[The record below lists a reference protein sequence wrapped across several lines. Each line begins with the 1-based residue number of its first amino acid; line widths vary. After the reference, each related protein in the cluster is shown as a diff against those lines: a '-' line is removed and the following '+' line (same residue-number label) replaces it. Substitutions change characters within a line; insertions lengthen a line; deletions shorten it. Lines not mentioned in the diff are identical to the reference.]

1 MTRDVFLILNP
12 GVMTTVQDRGRFG
25 YRKYGIPV
33 SGALDTFSF
42 MASNRLVGNDDDT
55 PVLELTFKGPEFEVL
70 ADCVIA
76 LAGAQM
82 TLRVNGDDKPL
93 WTSVQLAKGD
103 VVRVGQAVRGLRG
116 YLAVGGG
123 ICVDS
128 VMGSA
133 STFVPA
139 NIGGYKGR
147 GLVAGDI
154 LQAHESDRSFRPVMI
169 RPEYRPGLE
178 SRITVRAVPGPQEDF
193 FESDGDALFS
203 TEYICGPKSDRMGI
217 RLQGPKMEFRDAN
230 RMTIISEPTLK
241 GCVQTPPDGQ
251 PIILLVEQTM
261 GGYAK
266 IATVINP
273 DLDLL
278 AQLKPGDAVRF
289 EKITIEN
296 ALRAH
301 RLHKASVQA
310 INPSFV

>member
-1 MTRDVFLILNP
+1 MIKDVFLILYP

-25 YRKYGIPV
+25 YRKYGVPV
-33 SGALDTFSF
+33 SGALDIFSF
-42 MASNRLVGNDDDT
+42 MAANRLVGNDDDT
-55 PVLELTFKGPEFEVL
+55 PALELTFNGPEFKVL
-70 ADCVIA
+70 ADCLVA

-93 WTSVQLAKGD
+93 WTSVQLGKGD
-103 VVRVGQAVRGLRG
+103 IVRVGQAVRGVRC
-116 YLAVGGG
+116 YLAVRGG
-123 ICVDS
+123 ICADS

-139 NIGGYKGR
+139 NIGGHGGR

-154 LQAHESDRSFRPVMI
+154 LRVHVNDRSFKPFTI
-169 RPEYRPGLE
+169 RPEYRPRLE
-178 SRITVRAVPGPQEDF
+178 SRVKLRAIPGPQEDF
-193 FESDGDALFS
+193 FEKDGDALFS

-217 RLQGPKMEFRDAN
+217 RLQGPKLEFRDSN
-230 RMTIISEPTLK
+230 RTTIISEPTLK

-296 ALRAH
+296 AHRAH
-301 RLHKASVQA
+301 RLHKASFQA
-310 INPSFV
+310 IHPSFV